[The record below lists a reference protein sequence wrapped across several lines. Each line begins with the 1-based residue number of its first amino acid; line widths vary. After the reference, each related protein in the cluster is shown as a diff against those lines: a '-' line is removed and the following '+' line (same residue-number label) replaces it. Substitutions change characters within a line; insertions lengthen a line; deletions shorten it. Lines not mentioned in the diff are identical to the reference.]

1 MASTAIAKQTTKKQ
15 IVTRIE
21 RFAPGKTFT
30 AKDFLDIASRGMADV
45 TLAGIARN
53 GKIRRI
59 RRGLY
64 DIPKRNEVLG
74 GVLSPDID
82 EAARTLARR
91 YRWKIV
97 PEGAWAANLLGLST
111 QVPARIVYLSDGP
124 ASKIQVG
131 RRTIHFKHARPQAL
145 AGSNGTPGLVVQ
157 ALRYLGKQAVNRRL
171 ILRLRRMLSDAER
184 RRLVRATRFGADWI
198 YETARK
204 IAGESR

>member
-1 MASTAIAKQTTKKQ
+1 MAAQTAKQQ
-15 IVTRIE
+15 ILTRIA

-30 AKDFLDIASRGMADV
+30 AKDFLDIASRGLVDV
-45 TLAGIARN
+45 TLSGIARR

-64 DIPKRNEVLG
+64 DIPKRNEALG
-74 GVLSPDID
+74 GALSPDID

-97 PEGAWAANLLGLST
+97 PEGAWAANLLGIST

-124 ASKIQVG
+124 SAKIQIG
-131 RRTIHFKHARPQAL
+131 RRILHFKHARPQAL
-145 AGSNGTPGLVVQ
+145 VGSAGAPSLVVQ
-157 ALRYLGKQAVNRRL
+157 ALRYLGKDAVNRRL
-171 ILRLRRMLSDAER
+171 ILRLRRILSETER

-204 IAGESR
+204 IAGEPT